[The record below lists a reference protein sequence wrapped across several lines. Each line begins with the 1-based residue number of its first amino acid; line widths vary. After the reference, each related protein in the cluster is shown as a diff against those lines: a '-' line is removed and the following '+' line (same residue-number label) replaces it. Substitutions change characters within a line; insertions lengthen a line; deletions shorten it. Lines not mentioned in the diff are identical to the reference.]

1 MCFTHLQLNYVYTK
15 LRYLIIFY
23 SIKRYFSEKYKN
35 IILKNKKFGLILKIK
50 DNNGNIRSLGPLFK
64 FTIHD
69 RELLRKVLLDYIKMR
84 KDFKSAE
91 IVKYINEI
99 N

>member
-35 IILKNKKFGLILKIK
+35 IILIYIFVDLWELYVTK
-50 DNNGNIRSLGPLFK
+50 GNY
-64 FTIHD
+64 TI
-69 RELLRKVLLDYIKMR
+69 YIKG
-84 KDFKSAE
+84 K
-91 IVKYINEI
+91 IL
-99 N
+99 